1 MGRRVSLPM
10 FCNDRRQRDI
20 REIEDQISKVKAFLE
35 AWENVPQ
42 NLQPKWYRD
51 ALAGHSIENRLQW
64 IFFEHG
70 NPKEWMFPLPETSM
84 QVIFAADEA
93 PITALPG
100 SQSSA
105 PVYIQQA
112 QTMPSAGSS
121 YIQQA
126 LNDQGAAPAAAAAAP
141 WQSYTQSG
149 SQSQEKTDPAASA
162 WQKSPG
168 WQLNLGMECTD
179 PGPIK
184 QLDSSYQSS

>member
-1 MGRRVSLPM
+1 M
-10 FCNDRRQRDI
+10 FRNDRRQRDI
-20 REIEDQISKVKAFLE
+20 REIEDQIPKVRAFLE

-42 NLQPKWYRD
+42 NQQPKWYRD
-51 ALAGHSIENRLQW
+51 ALAGYSIENRMQW

-70 NPKEWMFPLPETSM
+70 NPEDWMSPLPDASM

-105 PVYIQQA
+105 PVYMSQS
-112 QTMPSAGSS
+112 QTVPNAGPS

-126 LNDQGAAPAAAAAAP
+126 SSDHGAAPAASAAAP
-141 WQSYTQSG
+141 WQSYTQGS
-149 SQSQEKTDPAASA
+149 SQSQDKTDPAASA

-168 WQLNLGMECTD
+168 WQLNS
-179 PGPIK
+179 GP
-184 QLDSSYQSS
+184 QQW